1 MHPPA
6 PPASRPVARRL
17 PTGRRTGLALALGL
31 IALPLRPSLA
41 GDPAERVSS
50 REASLATERRAAI
63 RRACDWL
70 VTKQAPSGEFSV
82 DRAPVAITSLAV
94 LALMTGGSG
103 IDRGPHGEAVRRGI
117 DWLVRLA
124 EKPRK
129 GVVDGYLW
137 QVGDADSRMHGHGY
151 AMLALASGLASA
163 DGDAAKRIRRV
174 LALAVRC
181 AEESQTPTGGWGY
194 NPTPSQDHEG
204 SVTVTIAQ
212 GLRAA
217 HDAGVRV
224 NSEIVSNGLR
234 YLRQSQKPD
243 GSFKYSIQQ
252 DRSTYALTAA
262 AISSFML
269 LGRYA
274 TRDVDGDKTRIED
287 GIRFLKQSVHD
298 VLVRPEWPFYGHF
311 YAAWAAWQYDGD
323 DPADEGASRG
333 RIAPDSRRFFGPWH
347 ALVFRALLDQ
357 QRVEGSWHDESER
370 FNFPPELPTAFAA
383 LTLAIPD
390 ESLPI
395 FQR

>member
-1 MHPPA
+1 MPVTS
-6 PPASRPVARRL
+6 PPASRPVARRR
-17 PTGRRTGLALALGL
+17 PFGRRAGLALALGL
-31 IALPLRPSLA
+31 VALPLRPSHA
-41 GDPAERVSS
+41 GDPTERGSS
-50 REASLATERRAAI
+50 REASLTTERRAAI

-82 DRAPVAITSLAV
+82 NRAPVAITSLAV

-103 IDRGPHGEAVRRGI
+103 IDRGPHGEAVRRGV
-117 DWLVRLA
+117 DWLVRLTA
-124 EKPRK
+124 KPRA
-129 GVVDGYLW
+129 GVKDGYLW

-163 DGDAAKRIRRV
+163 DGDAAKDIRRV

-224 NSEIVSNGLR
+224 SSEIVSNGLR

-269 LGRYA
+269 LGRY
-274 TRDVDGDKTRIED
+274 RGDQDDRTRIED
-287 GIRFLKQSVHD
+287 GVRFLKQSVHD

-323 DPADEGASRG
+323 DPADEGTSRG
-333 RIAPDSRRFFGPWH
+333 RLDPDSKRFYGPWH

-357 QRVEGSWHDESER
+357 QRVEGSWHDDSER
-370 FNFPPELPTAFAA
+370 FGFPPELPTAFAA
-383 LTLAIPD
+383 LTLGIPD